1 MSTSLRVVTA
11 FLNDSNLSDEVK
23 QALRDALLIE
33 STTGSSSELER
44 LIDNFIDRG
53 AK

>member
-11 FLNDSNLSDEVK
+11 FLNDSNLPDEVK
-23 QALRDALLIE
+23 QALKDALLIE
-33 STTGSSSELER
+33 ATTGASSELER
-44 LIDNFIDRG
+44 LIDTFIERG